1 MVNKH
6 ATMQAVSSACSAC
19 AGEGQ
24 VVGSGD
30 EDGVLACAVTTML
43 RDEAVVWSGDEV
55 RPKRGAAVRCR
66 QQKGK
71 GAAMAVLQDTAHR
84 MAQERSAG
92 ASMRNLGTRGVFA
105 HLCGTSVLLSS
116 LVAERKF
123 NKSHPATQPWH
134 QQLLYKQ
141 ACASQEQRRLEEGG
155 HN

>member
-43 RDEAVVWSGDEV
+43 RDEAVVWSGDGV

-71 GAAMAVLQDTAHR
+71 GAAMAVLKVAAHR

-92 ASMRNLGTRGVFA
+92 APMRNLAEVHLGVCTFMWN
-105 HLCGTSVLLSS
+105 LRTSKP
-116 LVAERKF
+116 VAEA
-123 NKSHPATQPWH
+123 PV
-134 QQLLYKQ
+134 
-141 ACASQEQRRLEEGG
+141 
-155 HN
+155 